1 MSIHT
6 IRLTAISCA
15 AAPHC
20 SCDAFFDRDRERHK
34 LLRGL
39 LEARP

>member
-15 AAPHC
+15 AESHR

-34 LLRGL
+34 HD
-39 LEARP
+39 